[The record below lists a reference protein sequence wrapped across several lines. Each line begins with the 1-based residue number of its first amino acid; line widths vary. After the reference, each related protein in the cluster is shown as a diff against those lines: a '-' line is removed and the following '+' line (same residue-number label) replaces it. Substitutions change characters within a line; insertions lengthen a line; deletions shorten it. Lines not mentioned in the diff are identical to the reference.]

1 MFVTHRKVIWSRLCC
16 AIKPSVIYC
25 VDQSIVS
32 SDQRQPIISSLD
44 LLYIVK
50 RSRGKPK
57 MRASTFMVLLVAVC
71 LALSAAALPLRQRK
85 SPPQRVRRKIGQL
98 NSISSTPLEYMRNLL
113 LKIDDEEGKPK
124 NPVEDPLT
132 VWCFMDEGRRPV
144 ECPSSS
150 VCITHNFTYTSYC
163 KSFASL

>member
-1 MFVTHRKVIWSRLCC
+1 M
-16 AIKPSVIYC
+16 IYC

-71 LALSAAALPLRQRK
+71 LALSAAALPLKQRK

-150 VCITHNFTYTSYC
+150 VCILIILLTLATANALLPCNLH
-163 KSFASL
+163 AL

>member
-1 MFVTHRKVIWSRLCC
+1 M
-16 AIKPSVIYC
+16 IYC

-44 LLYIVK
+44 LPYIAK

-57 MRASTFMVLLVAVC
+57 MRAGTVMVLLVVVC

-85 SPPQRVRRKIGQL
+85 SPLQRVRRKIGQL
-98 NSISSTPLEYMRNLL
+98 NISSTPMEYMKGLL
-113 LKIDDEEGKPK
+113 SKIDDEEGKPR
-124 NPVEDPLT
+124 NPVQDPLT

-150 VCITHNFTYTSYC
+150 ICVAHNFI
-163 KSFASL
+163 